1 MPELNLV
8 QDFLSGLT
16 LPSLRK
22 RIALS
27 VKVDKDQSPIARG
40 EVLFLRSIPFPRN
53 SRLVLITSITPDLLS
68 KRYGD
73 SEC

>member
-16 LPSLRK
+16 LPSLGK

-27 VKVDKDQSPIARG
+27 VKVDKDQSPIARVG
-40 EVLFLRSIPFPRN
+40 FIVLCSQLGMEISMDSPIPEKKEYA
-53 SRLVLITSITPDLLS
+53 LI
-68 KRYGD
+68 RF
-73 SEC
+73 